1 VPAGFDGTKSSCIG
15 YCAEAQNPYKSK
27 PVWARFVSVTNP
39 QLSPNFYAVI
49 PAGGV
54 GSRLWPISWP
64 EHPKFLHDLTDA
76 GSSLLQQTFER
87 LAEFLPTNRILVVTG
102 EAHGAAVAA
111 QLPNLQG
118 SRLLLEPS
126 PKDSTAAIALAAAV
140 LVRENANAVIGSFA
154 ADHLIGA
161 QSAFAAAVDEAVAVA
176 ETGLVV
182 TIGITPTH
190 ASTAFGYIQAGSA
203 LAGFETARAVS
214 AFVEKPDAKRASEF
228 LATGEYF
235 WNAGMF
241 VVRASVLLDLLRETE
256 PELVKTVEQLAE
268 VWHSD
273 ARAEALSTLWPALP
287 KVAIDYSLAEPAAA
301 RGLVAVVPAT
311 FAWRDLGDWAAVSEE
326 LGEPERLTVIGS
338 AEVAAIDS
346 TGFVLSTQNRPISVV
361 GLEDVVVIDTEH
373 GLLVTTKASAQGV
386 KAASEH
392 FSKANADHKQAE

>member
-1 VPAGFDGTKSSCIG
+1 M
-15 YCAEAQNPYKSK
+15 
-27 PVWARFVSVTNP
+27 TNP

-54 GSRLWPISWP
+54 GSRLWPISRP

-76 GSSLLQQTFER
+76 GSSLLQKTYDR
-87 LAEFLPTNRILVVTG
+87 LAEFLPAASILVVTG
-102 EAHGAAVAA
+102 EAHGAAVAG
-111 QLPNLQG
+111 QLPNLQA

-126 PKDSTAAIALAAAV
+126 PKDSTAAFALAAAV
-140 LVRENANAVIGSFA
+140 VVRENANAVIGSFA
-154 ADHLIGA
+154 ADHLIGD
-161 QSAFAAAVDEAVAVA
+161 QSAFAAAVAQAVSVA
-176 ETGLVV
+176 EAGLVV

-203 LAGFETARAVS
+203 LAGFETARAVT
-214 AFVEKPDAKRASEF
+214 AFVEKPEAKRASEF
-228 LATGEYF
+228 LASGEYF

-241 VVRASVLLDLLRETE
+241 VVRASVLLELLSQTE

-268 VWHSD
+268 VWHTD
-273 ARAEALSTLWPALP
+273 ARAEALSNLWPALP

-338 AEVAAIDS
+338 ADVASIDS
-346 TGFVLSTQNRPISVV
+346 TGFVLSTQNRAISVV

-373 GLLVTTKASAQGV
+373 GLLVTTKSSAQGV

>member
-1 VPAGFDGTKSSCIG
+1 M
-15 YCAEAQNPYKSK
+15 
-27 PVWARFVSVTNP
+27 TNP
-39 QLSPNFYAVI
+39 QLAPNFFAVI

-54 GSRLWPISWP
+54 GSRLWPVSIP
-64 EHPKFLHDLTDA
+64 EHPKFLHDLTGA

-87 LAEFLPTNRILVVTG
+87 LAEFLPTDRILVVTG
-102 EAHGAAVAA
+102 EAHGAAVAG
-111 QLPNLQG
+111 QLPALAAN
-118 SRLLLEPS
+118 RLLLEPS

-140 LVRENANAVIGSFA
+140 LVHENPNAIIGSFA
-154 ADHLIGA
+154 ADHLIGD
-161 QSAFAAAVDEAVAVA
+161 QGAFAAAVAEAVSVA
-176 ETGLVV
+176 ESGLVV

-190 ASTAFGYIQAGSA
+190 ASTAFGYIQAGLS
-203 LAGFETARAVS
+203 LAGFETARAVT

-241 VVRASVLLDLLRETE
+241 VARASLLLDLLRETE
-256 PELVKTVEQLAE
+256 PELVQTVVKLAE
-268 VWHSD
+268 VWHTD
-273 ARAEALSTLWPALP
+273 ARADALAELWPALH
-287 KVAIDYSLAEPAAA
+287 KVAIDYSVAEPAAA
-301 RGLVAVVPAT
+301 RALVAVVPAA

-346 TGFVLSTQNRPISVV
+346 TGLVLSTQNRPISVI

-392 FSKANADHKQAE
+392 FSKPTASDKQAE

>member
-1 VPAGFDGTKSSCIG
+1 M
-15 YCAEAQNPYKSK
+15 
-27 PVWARFVSVTNP
+27 TNP
-39 QLSPNFYAVI
+39 RLQPNFYAVI

-54 GSRLWPISWP
+54 GSRLWPVSQP
-64 EHPKFLHDLTDA
+64 EHPKFLHDLTGA
-76 GSSLLQQTFER
+76 GRSLLQQTFDR
-87 LAEFLPTNRILVVTG
+87 LAEFLPAERILVVTG

-111 QLPNLQG
+111 QLPGLQPN
-118 SRLLLEPS
+118 RLLLEPS
-126 PKDSTAAIALAAAV
+126 PKESTAAIALAAAV
-140 LVRENANAVIGSFA
+140 LVRENAHAVIGSFA
-154 ADHLIGA
+154 ADHLIGD
-161 QSAFAAAVDEAVAVA
+161 QSAFAAAVAQAVSVA

-182 TIGITPTH
+182 TIGITPTQ
-190 ASTAFGYIQAGSA
+190 ASTAFGYIQAGPA
-203 LAGFETARAVS
+203 LAGFETARAVT

-228 LATGEYF
+228 VATGEYF

-241 VVRASVLLDLLRETE
+241 VVRASLLLDLLRETE

-268 VWHSD
+268 VWHTD
-273 ARAEALSTLWPALP
+273 ARAEALRTLWPALP

-311 FAWRDLGDWAAVSEE
+311 FAWRDLGDWAAVSDE

-338 AEVAAIDS
+338 AEVASIDS
-346 TGFVLSTQNRPISVV
+346 TGFVLSTLNRPISVI

-392 FSKANADHKQAE
+392 FSKPTPSDKQAE